1 MKHNGRWSWQIIA
14 IAALLL
20 NLWSLQTASAAT
32 VTNRFHTPQYL
43 APDAALRWQLMSN
56 PYVAE
61 DGTIVNKEP
70 FETELEDGY
79 LSARVYAGD
88 YRVSFGR
95 SALET
100 WTIRVPLGEGT
111 YAFWY
116 LATNSVT
123 SYTNMYRP
131 WVADGTN
138 YPGSGTPLY
147 GTNDN
152 GILKFPRLVGDGV
165 TFTLQGSTQIL
176 ATVTGAVG
184 GGIGSDDGSDV
195 IGSDDE

>member
-20 NLWSLQTASAAT
+20 NLCTAGAAT
-32 VTNRFHTPQYL
+32 VTNRFHTPQYQ

-61 DGTIVNKEP
+61 DGTVVNKEP
-70 FETELEDGY
+70 FETDLEDGY

-116 LATNSVT
+116 LATNAVT

-138 YPGSGTPLY
+138 YPGSGTPIY

-152 GILKFPRLVGDGV
+152 GILKFPRLVGSGI
-165 TFTLQGSTQIL
+165 TFTSQGATQIQ
-176 ATVTGAVG
+176 ATVTA
-184 GGIGSDDGSDV
+184 ILSDDN
-195 IGSDDE
+195 